1 MVFSIKTEILGMYVD
16 SRIIFPLASNLD
28 RAAGVATNGEH
39 IYWSDIEEG
48 SETIVRKTSQ
58 NNHEVIVTTG
68 IVLTA
73 LIDITYCKAF
83 SEITLIHVIYLIL
96 QYEIK

>member
-1 MVFSIKTEILGMYVD
+1 MVFSIKTEIIGMFVD

-48 SETIVRKTSQ
+48 SETIVRRTPL

-68 IVLTA
+68 IVLMV
-73 LIDITYCKAF
+73 LINITIFAKR
-83 SEITLIHVIYLIL
+83 L
-96 QYEIK
+96 QK